1 MASVF
6 GFWLTPWILLSINPL
21 KKCAIQT
28 HSKCLV
34 DRREDEGATAGV
46 WEPDQGLAPPTCWS
60 QRSSDPVEVF
70 VEISSRFGNV
80 WLQVDDFQRFFR
92 DVCFVMSCYFL
103 LVWSS
108 VSSSILL
115 PIRLYFGSGCY
126 SWHSEIARASYL
138 QIVRS
143 LVPQF
148 DDYCGYVRCWG
159 PMAAITDHWTTC
171 YNSGYMIY
179 YKLEDNPRW
188 LPSSSEDGHLWK
200 TLKYIY
206 IYILNIYWNT
216 IFWGYEHP

>member
-1 MASVF
+1 MRE
-6 GFWLTPWILLSINPL
+6 LLQGYGS
-21 KKCAIQT
+21 QT
-28 HSKCLV
+28 KDWHLLLAGP
-34 DRREDEGATAGV
+34 REAVT
-46 WEPDQGLAPPTCWS
+46 
-60 QRSSDPVEVF
+60 PVEVF

-206 IYILNIYWNT
+206 IYIEIPYFGGMNI
-216 IFWGYEHP
+216 HKS